1 MDEERNTIIE
11 EKYVRT
17 EVVEEKGQ
25 WVVYVEVG
33 DSENC
38 VRHRI
43 RAFHKKNLA
52 EIAAHWI
59 KRTAEKQNVFGFKT
73 EE

>member
-1 MDEERNTIIE
+1 MDEERRTITE

-17 EVVEEKGQ
+17 EVVEERGQ

-33 DSENC
+33 DSEGC

-43 RAFHKKNLA
+43 EAYRRKALA

-59 KRTAEKQNVFGFKT
+59 KRAAEKENPFRGG
-73 EE
+73 

>member
-1 MDEERNTIIE
+1 MDEERKTITE

-17 EVVEEKGQ
+17 EIIEERGQ

-33 DSENC
+33 DSESC
-38 VRHRI
+38 VRHKI
-43 RAFHKKNLA
+43 KAYHKKSLA

-59 KRTAEKQNVFGFKT
+59 KRTAEKENPFNFKA